1 MLRDRKVIADSIPFL
16 RIVVTQTNCDG
27 AVRLREI
34 LNLVFPGSIV
44 GQRPVNKHKR
54 EAAAG
59 FLICHVIA
67 IDLDCIYAI
76 WDDPFRCGK
85 WLERLKNWPSRSAL
99 ALLSGP

>member
-76 WDDPFRCGK
+76 WEPISVRQMAGAIK
-85 WLERLKNWPSRSAL
+85 SWLSRSAL
-99 ALLSGP
+99 ALLSGL